1 MSLPCPYCQSRDTV
15 LLESPQHLVSNSNL
29 PSAQN
34 NVMSPLALATLG
46 ISVSKSLNIPP
57 IAGALFGVLIGGI
70 WMLVT
75 EDEVQSNS
83 HPVYTRHYYC
93 NDCDRDFSP
102 SIRNGFVA

>member
-1 MSLPCPYCQSRDTV
+1 MSLSCPYCQSRDTV
-15 LLESPQHLVSNSNL
+15 LLESPQHLVSNSNS

-57 IAGALFGVLIGGI
+57 IAGALVGVLIGGI
-70 WMLVT
+70 WMLFND
-75 EDEVQSNS
+75 DEQSVQQHS
-83 HPVYTRHYYC
+83 VYTRHYYC

-102 SIRNGFVA
+102 SIRN

>member
-1 MSLPCPYCQSRDTV
+1 MSLLCPYCQSRDTV
-15 LLESPQHLVSNSNL
+15 LLESPQHLVINSNS

-57 IAGALFGVLIGGI
+57 IAGALVGVLIGGI

-75 EDEVQSNS
+75 EDEVQNNS

-102 SIRNGFVA
+102 SIRN

>member
-15 LLESPQHLVSNSNL
+15 LLESPQHLVINSNS
-29 PSAQN
+29 PSAQH

-57 IAGALFGVLIGGI
+57 IAGALVGVLIGGI
-70 WMLVT
+70 WMLIT
-75 EDEVQSNS
+75 DDEVQQTTTPSY
-83 HPVYTRHYYC
+83 VRHYYC

-102 SIRNGFVA
+102 SLCN

>member
-1 MSLPCPYCQSRDTV
+1 MSLPCPYCQSRDTI
-15 LLESPQHLVSNSNL
+15 LLESPQHLVINSHS
-29 PSAQN
+29 PSAQK

-57 IAGALFGVLIGGI
+57 IAGALVGVLIGGI
-70 WMLVT
+70 WMWISGDGV
-75 EDEVQSNS
+75 SNSS

-102 SIRNGFVA
+102 SIRN

>member
-15 LLESPQHLVSNSNL
+15 LLESPQHLVINSNS
-29 PSAQN
+29 SSSQN
-34 NVMSPLALATLG
+34 NAMSPLALATLG

-57 IAGALFGVLIGGI
+57 IAGALVGVLIGGI

-83 HPVYTRHYYC
+83 HPVYSRNYYC

-102 SIRNGFVA
+102 SLRN